1 MSNLP
6 ENGPFKEA
14 TEATTDDVVRQELIT
29 YRTRDGYLVRETTV
43 RVFDSVDYIDNTT
56 TAVLFKIQNVTM
68 ITVEH
73 EFDHTLV
80 TILDNSGE
88 CDDLELVMDDDSVY
102 IVQRKEI
109 IVITPFMLKE
119 LVSSYYLSEGSYIT
133 SDLGQ

>member
-1 MSNLP
+1 
-6 ENGPFKEA
+6 
-14 TEATTDDVVRQELIT
+14 
-29 YRTRDGYLVRETTV
+29 
-43 RVFDSVDYIDNTT
+43 
-56 TAVLFKIQNVTM
+56 M

-119 LVSSYYLSEGSYIT
+119 LVNSYYLSEGSYIT
-133 SDLGQ
+133 SDLK

>member
-1 MSNLP
+1 
-6 ENGPFKEA
+6 
-14 TEATTDDVVRQELIT
+14 
-29 YRTRDGYLVRETTV
+29 
-43 RVFDSVDYIDNTT
+43 
-56 TAVLFKIQNVTM
+56 M

-73 EFDHTLV
+73 EFDHTLI

-119 LVSSYYLSEGSYIT
+119 LVNSYYFSEGSYIT
-133 SDLGQ
+133 SDLE

>member
-1 MSNLP
+1 
-6 ENGPFKEA
+6 
-14 TEATTDDVVRQELIT
+14 
-29 YRTRDGYLVRETTV
+29 
-43 RVFDSVDYIDNTT
+43 
-56 TAVLFKIQNVTM
+56 M

-88 CDDLELVMDDDSVY
+88 CDDLEIIMDDDSTY

-119 LVSSYYLSEGSYIT
+119 LIASYDMEEGSYIT
-133 SDLGQ
+133 NGLE